1 MVEQVSLNGIGA
13 VCKKGNQVHKKL
25 VQRCLVLGNRIIYRI
40 GSSKVLTKVL
50 SVEKCPLPHI
60 SSPPFTFSLLRIK
73 SHNSCSAPD
82 LEYYAAVTKPLGRC
96 GHGPLG
102 RCGQCQWQHARCG
115 HPLNWEASLH
125 LMLIVFVYPC
135 LAVV

>member
-1 MVEQVSLNGIGA
+1 ML
-13 VCKKGNQVHKKL
+13 
-25 VQRCLVLGNRIIYRI
+25 R
-40 GSSKVLTKVL
+40 
-50 SVEKCPLPHI
+50 SVPLPHI

-73 SHNSCSAPD
+73 SHNSCSALD
-82 LEYYAAVTKPLGRC
+82 LEYYAVVTKPLGRC

-125 LMLIVFVYPC
+125 LMLIVVVYPC
-135 LAVV
+135 LAVVQFFCFWILLLLGWEMLTSYWMALQIVLWEKPSRLVGGQQRES